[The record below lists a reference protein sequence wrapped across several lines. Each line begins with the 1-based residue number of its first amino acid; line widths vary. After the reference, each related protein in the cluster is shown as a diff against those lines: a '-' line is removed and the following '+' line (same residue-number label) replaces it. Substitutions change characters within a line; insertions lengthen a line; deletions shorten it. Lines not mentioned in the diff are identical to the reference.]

1 MESCCCSSSSK
12 KKKQA
17 ADAACSGRPAARPHW
32 RRRDP
37 ADTSVYVVDP
47 AQFRAVVQQLTG
59 AAASPSPPPPA
70 PHQHQGGGGGGNGAA
85 AAQPQQTQPA
95 AAGTDTGGAQ
105 QHGIGSRGEENCSGA
120 KTLGQMRDECM
131 AWADADDYCDPSI
144 ERTREE

>member
-1 MESCCCSSSSK
+1 MKSSGTTTCK
-12 KKKQA
+12 EA
-17 ADAACSGRPAARPHW
+17 ASGGGRPPHW

-105 QHGIGSRGEENCSGA
+105 QHGNGSRGEENCSGA

>member
-1 MESCCCSSSSK
+1 MESCSSSSSSK

-131 AWADADDYCDPSI
+131 AWANADD
-144 ERTREE
+144 

>member
-1 MESCCCSSSSK
+1 MESSSSSK
-12 KKKQA
+12 KKKKQA
-17 ADAACSGRPAARPHW
+17 AEAACSGRPAARPHW

-95 AAGTDTGGAQ
+95 AVGTAGTGSTQQ
-105 QHGIGSRGEENCSGA
+105 QHGSRGEESSSGA

-131 AWADADDYCDPSI
+131 AWANADD
-144 ERTREE
+144 